1 MAVLLTD
8 ISERKRAEEKLRS
21 ARDELEMRVQKR
33 TAELEMRN
41 RELQDFAFIASHDL
55 KEPLR
60 KIQAFGDLVITKSAD
75 SLADESLDYLVR
87 MQEAAARMGNLL
99 ESLLSYSRVT
109 TKAESFSQVN
119 LAEAARSAVS
129 NLEIR
134 LKETGGRVE
143 IADLPTL
150 EGDPAQIVQL
160 FQNLF
165 SNSLKFRR
173 KAEIPLV
180 RVHSRF
186 LEDRKNDAG
195 EVEIYVEDNGVGFD
209 EKYLDKIFVPFQRLH
224 GREEYE
230 GVGMGLAICRKIAE
244 RHGGTINAKSTP
256 GKGSTFIMRLP
267 TNRAE

>member
-1 MAVLLTD
+1 
-8 ISERKRAEEKLRS
+8 
-21 ARDELEMRVQKR
+21 
-33 TAELEMRN
+33 
-41 RELQDFAFIASHDL
+41 
-55 KEPLR
+55 
-60 KIQAFGDLVITKSAD
+60 
-75 SLADESLDYLVR
+75 
-87 MQEAAARMGNLL
+87 
-99 ESLLSYSRVT
+99 VT